1 MENIVSFPKLGLT
14 FELNRVA
21 FTIFGVD
28 IMWYGILIG
37 IGIILALSYALYEV
51 KKTDLSQDDLLN
63 MVLIA
68 LPVSVIGARAYYV
81 IFNWDAYKDNLMEIF
96 AIRNGGIAIYG
107 AIISAAIVVL
117 LYCKI
122 KKINIGIPFDILAV
136 GLPLAQAIG
145 RWGNFINCEAY
156 GGETTLPW
164 GMSIAPYIN
173 LVHPTFLYESL
184 WNVLSVVFV
193 LFAKKH
199 KKFEGELFCIYLI
212 WYDIGRFWIEGLR
225 ADSLY
230 LGVFRVSQIVASLT
244 VVLGAFIII
253 YQRRKNK
260 TV

>member
-1 MENIVSFPKLGLT
+1 MKNLISFPRLGLS
-14 FELNRVA
+14 FEIDRVA
-21 FTIFGVD
+21 FTLFGID
-28 IMWYGILIG
+28 IMWYGVLIG

-81 IFNWDAYKDNLMEIF
+81 IFNWEQYSGNLMEIF
-96 AIRNGGIAIYG
+96 AIRNGGLAVYG
-107 AIISAAIVVL
+107 GIISAAIVVI

-122 KKINIGIPFDILAV
+122 KKINIGIPFDILSV

-156 GGETTLPW
+156 GRETTLPW

-173 LVHPTFLYESL
+173 MVHPTFLYESI
-184 WNVLSVVFV
+184 WNIFSVIFV
-193 LFAKKH
+193 LIAKKY
-199 KKFEGELFCIYLI
+199 KKFEGELFCVYLI
-212 WYDIGRFWIEGLR
+212 WYGIGRFWIEGLR
-225 ADSLY
+225 TDSLY
-230 LGVFRVSQIVASLT
+230 LGAFRVSQLVALFS
-244 VVLGAFIII
+244 VLLGILVII
-253 YQRRKNK
+253 YQRRKRK